1 MKNKYHEDFLKT
13 ARRLDEI
20 TDNKGDNIYKCAVK
34 ISESLE
40 PLSIKELCETIHKI
54 SVESNKED
62 VKDACKK
69 LYMRLTII
77 VGIERVREIV
87 TNIQEKETDTC
98 SLDDLLL
105 ELNQL
110 VGLQKVKQKVTDL
123 ITYKK
128 VQILREQYN
137 LKNTSSTLHLAF
149 TGNPGTG
156 KTTVARILGAIR
168 DSIKGTLYRGI

>member
-87 TNIQEKETDTC
+87 TNIQEKETDTR

-110 VGLQKVKQKVTDL
+110 VGLQKVKQTIALLQRCEVNSHTTNHYFLCFGNKIICFD
-123 ITYKK
+123 
-128 VQILREQYN
+128 ILP
-137 LKNTSSTLHLAF
+137 TFA
-149 TGNPGTG
+149 
-156 KTTVARILGAIR
+156 
-168 DSIKGTLYRGI
+168 